1 MQIKG
6 NRLQVFKVS
15 PGLKKND
22 YVTVQDFSD
31 GQQVQFGIDKSE
43 ARNLKPGD
51 FVDIDGPVYFG
62 EYNGKMFA
70 TLPLGTLRKAKAA
83 A

>member
-6 NRLQVFKVS
+6 VRLQVFKVTQ
-15 PGLKKND
+15 GQKKND
-22 YVTVQDFSD
+22 YVTLQDFTD
-31 GQQVQFGIDKSE
+31 GSQVQFGVDKSE
-43 ARNLKPGD
+43 ARNLKPGE
-51 FVDIDGPVYFG
+51 FVDIDGPVNFG
-62 EYNGKMFA
+62 EYNGKMFV